1 VLDAVERFA
10 DDAPD
15 ATVVRTDQLRSDP
28 TTAEQLRYRVLP
40 MPKRLQTED
49 GVVFQNA
56 NASAEIGRRVAEAA
70 LENMITA
77 AQISA

>member
-1 VLDAVERFA
+1 
-10 DDAPD
+10 
-15 ATVVRTDQLRSDP
+15 
-28 TTAEQLRYRVLP
+28 

-56 NASAEIGRRVAEAA
+56 CASAEIGRRVAEAA

-77 AQISA
+77 ARSCAATDPGR